1 DIITA
6 TIDLDRRTGR
16 AGEPSKEILLSYL
29 KRSCSSCLDSIRCS
43 RLARV
48 VRRTSVRT
56 MTHRV
61 AVPLARQQLS
71 RNQGRADCYARSRC
85 PSLTSLSVS
94 TTAPTFEANRAGATS
109 RSVTNLTFALM
120 ESDTPQLSI

>member
-1 DIITA
+1 
-6 TIDLDRRTGR
+6 
-16 AGEPSKEILLSYL
+16 
-29 KRSCSSCLDSIRCS
+29 
-43 RLARV
+43 
-48 VRRTSVRT
+48 VRT

-120 ESDTPQLSI
+120 ESDTPQLSIVAPPRWLIRGRRIAGTDAQFIASSRACRTMTG